1 MRIDKCK
8 RLHRRA
14 FEGFGAD
21 RPSTD
26 TVESVARPRPLPID
40 PLAEA
45 KRQWIAHGWT
55 DAADGMTAVISVMR
69 AQQLLLARVDAALKP
84 FGLSFAR
91 YEMLRLLAFSR
102 SGSLP
107 LSSVVARLQ
116 VHATTVTST
125 AERLVRDAL
134 IVREPHPH
142 DGRAAMLVLTETGRD
157 LVERATAALNSQVFS
172 APGMSSEDTAGLVG
186 IVARLRRDAGD
197 FTEPRPQPDPL

>member
-1 MRIDKCK
+1 MRIDKRK

-91 YEMLRLLAFSR
+91 FEVLRLLAFSR
-102 SGSLP
+102 AGRLP
-107 LSSVVARLQ
+107 LSSVVSRLQ

-125 AERLVRDAL
+125 ADRLVRDAL
-134 IVREPHPH
+134 VIREPHPH
-142 DGRAAMLVLTETGRD
+142 DGRAAMLALTADGRD
-157 LVERATAALNSQVFS
+157 LVERATAALNTEVFS
-172 APGMSSEDTAGLVG
+172 RPGLEAADTADLVA

-197 FTEPRPQPDPL
+197 FTDPRPQPDPL

>member
-1 MRIDKCK
+1 M
-8 RLHRRA
+8 
-14 FEGFGAD
+14 
-21 RPSTD
+21 
-26 TVESVARPRPLPID
+26 ARPRPLPID

-125 AERLVRDAL
+125 AERLVRDGL
-134 IVREPHPH
+134 IAREPHPH

>member
-1 MRIDKCK
+1 M
-8 RLHRRA
+8 
-14 FEGFGAD
+14 
-21 RPSTD
+21 
-26 TVESVARPRPLPID
+26 ARPRPLPID

-45 KRQWIAHGWT
+45 KRQWLAHGWT
-55 DAADGMTAVISVMR
+55 DAADGMTAVVSVMR

-84 FGLSFAR
+84 FRLSFAR

-125 AERLVRDAL
+125 AERLVRDGM

-142 DGRAAMLVLTETGRD
+142 DGRAAMLSLTGVGRD

-172 APGMSSEDTAGLVG
+172 APGMSDQDTTDLVG

>member
-1 MRIDKCK
+1 M
-8 RLHRRA
+8 
-14 FEGFGAD
+14 
-21 RPSTD
+21 P
-26 TVESVARPRPLPID
+26 RPRPLPID

-45 KRQWIAHGWT
+45 KRQWLAHGWT
-55 DAADGMTAVISVMR
+55 DAADGMTAVVSVMR

-84 FGLSFAR
+84 FALSFAR

-125 AERLVRDAL
+125 AERLVRDGL
-134 IVREPHPH
+134 ILREPHPH
-142 DGRAAMLVLTETGRD
+142 DGRAAMLSLTDAGRD

-172 APGMSSEDTAGLVG
+172 APGMSAEDTTGLVG